1 MVGFIISCTLTRKD
15 ASSIHLHDTNQA
27 AAYVILC
34 HALLSLVLKC
44 ACAIL
49 YHWFVF
55 WQDAISYFVISREKR
70 DNFILIKE
78 ISKSKIHMEK
88 FIIVFYNKVK
98 LI

>member
-1 MVGFIISCTLTRKD
+1 MLLILVHVCINVQFVEKPGFLLVSVL
-15 ASSIHLHDTNQA
+15 
-27 AAYVILC
+27 YVILC

-55 WQDAISYFVISREKR
+55 WQDANSFFVISREKR

-78 ISKSKIHMEK
+78 IFKSKIHMEK
-88 FIIVFYNKVK
+88 FIVFYNKVK